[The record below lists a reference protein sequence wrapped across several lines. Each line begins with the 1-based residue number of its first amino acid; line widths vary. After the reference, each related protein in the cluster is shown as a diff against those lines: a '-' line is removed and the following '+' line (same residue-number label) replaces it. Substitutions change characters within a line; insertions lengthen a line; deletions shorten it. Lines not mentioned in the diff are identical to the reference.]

1 MLRIR
6 KAAAF
11 RAGGRGFVNR
21 TPVIMIKKYI
31 VDGGKGSVYNLLIV
45 DDEQIIRSGLACV
58 IRKGLPTRY
67 CVAGAVSNGEEAMDF
82 VRTQPVDVA
91 LIDIKMPRMDGVAL
105 SAQLAAEFPEICKIL
120 ISGYGEFAYAQ
131 QAIRYKV
138 YRYLLKPT
146 DPEELCSILEQLAA
160 EMDRQRMT
168 KPEDVQL
175 LWESFFHRPDVTGAA
190 RLAKALPS
198 AAAGILLVCPEQG
211 ALKPTLNPLTGWAAH
226 REDGRTAILLPLEA
240 HAPTGVAKAYFE
252 DLSHRAAKTLSGAWS
267 FGGRDEILKTL
278 ISAERKLDGMFYA
291 PGRLIEVLEPLG
303 GAPIIQS
310 AEVQALCR
318 NLIAGD
324 RSAVCTSLAMM
335 FARWCMGRCG
345 CEMTVK
351 AALNQLLMRLAD
363 GLQRELRRQD
373 FCLDENLCRAFEQ
386 THTLDAM
393 ERALRMLLEDVLSQV
408 QAMRR
413 NSGCQLLIQ
422 ANQYLKQYCGQTLD
436 LKQLA
441 LHLNVSPSHL
451 SHLYRREMDTTF
463 REMLNK
469 IRMERACELLLE
481 TDDRIYEVAEK
492 CGFST
497 PRYFSEVF
505 RDYMGM
511 TPNEYREY
519 TGKEK

>member
-1 MLRIR
+1 MKMSLIGGGGVRTPYFVESLAKYAEVLGVTRLTLMDNDEEKLTTYGALAQWMAEQTGARVNIELTTDPIEAVRDAAYVVTTLRVGQDQARVLDETIAL
-6 KAAAF
+6 KYGVLGQETTG
-11 RAGGRGFVNR
+11 AGGC
-21 TPVIMIKKYI
+21 M
-31 VDGGKGSVYNLLIV
+31 SVSYTHLDV
-45 DDEQIIRSGLACV
+45 YKRQ
-58 IRKGLPTRY
+58 
-67 CVAGAVSNGEEAMDF
+67 AVSNGEEAMDF

-303 GAPIIQS
+303 LS
-310 AEVQALCR
+310 
-318 NLIAGD
+318 LIHI
-324 RSAVCTSLAMM
+324 S
-335 FARWCMGRCG
+335 
-345 CEMTVK
+345 
-351 AALNQLLMRLAD
+351 
-363 GLQRELRRQD
+363 
-373 FCLDENLCRAFEQ
+373 
-386 THTLDAM
+386 
-393 ERALRMLLEDVLSQV
+393 
-408 QAMRR
+408 
-413 NSGCQLLIQ
+413 
-422 ANQYLKQYCGQTLD
+422 
-436 LKQLA
+436 
-441 LHLNVSPSHL
+441 
-451 SHLYRREMDTTF
+451 
-463 REMLNK
+463 
-469 IRMERACELLLE
+469 
-481 TDDRIYEVAEK
+481 
-492 CGFST
+492 
-497 PRYFSEVF
+497 
-505 RDYMGM
+505 
-511 TPNEYREY
+511 
-519 TGKEK
+519 